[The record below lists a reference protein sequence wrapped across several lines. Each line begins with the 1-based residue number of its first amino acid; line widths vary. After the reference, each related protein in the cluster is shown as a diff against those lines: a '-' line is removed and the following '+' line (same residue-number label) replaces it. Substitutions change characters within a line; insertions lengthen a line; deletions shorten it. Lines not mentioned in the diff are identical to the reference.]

1 MNTALRLAARYV
13 SSNRRY
19 LGTSPEHSPTC
30 IKKFGPTSLFLA
42 LKTAKRTFVYAEN
55 GGARSVSANFFN
67 WWPKGPLELFNG
79 GNSGPLSL
87 SIGGPDTSM
96 SVKGPPISAKN

>member
-1 MNTALRLAARYV
+1 VGGY
-13 SSNRRY
+13 SSQISKKGLM
-19 LGTSPEHSPTC
+19 LGSQNNE
-30 IKKFGPTSLFLA
+30 G
-42 LKTAKRTFVYAEN
+42 FVK
-55 GGARSVSANFFN
+55 GGRDSVSANFFN